1 MEAEA
6 RSILTRNLM
15 GADSEELPARGEFEP
30 IVGIWK
36 GRMTTDENMA
46 LTRGE

>member
-15 GADSEELPARGEFEP
+15 EADSEELPARGKFDQL
-30 IVGIWK
+30 VGIWK
-36 GRMTTDENMA
+36 GRMTTDEIMA